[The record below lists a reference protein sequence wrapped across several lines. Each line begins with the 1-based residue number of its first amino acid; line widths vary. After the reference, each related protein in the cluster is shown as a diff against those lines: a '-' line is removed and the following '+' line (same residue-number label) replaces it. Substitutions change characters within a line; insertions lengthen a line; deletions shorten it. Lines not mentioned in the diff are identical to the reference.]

1 MYLDGEKKV
10 LGDLERQYKRA
21 LEAID
26 EKIAALLGRGDADM
40 QHVIYRVEH
49 QKALRIQVQAIL
61 EQLQANEFETI
72 SEYLTNSYND
82 GFVAAMYSMHQ
93 QDQPFVVPIDQK
105 QVVQAIQHDT
115 KLSEDLYTSL
125 GEDVQ
130 RLKKVISAEIS
141 RGIASGLGYGEI
153 ARNIGNLSKAPL
165 SRAKTIARTEAG
177 RIQEQ
182 ATIDAAAKSK
192 AKGARIVKMWDAVR
206 DGSTRSAHRQLHGQ
220 VREIEEPYEYGTKKA
235 MHPHGFGD
243 PALDINCRCT
253 SVIMSKKLL
262 DKTMLEEL
270 QENAKVWGLDT
281 TDSIEEFKKRYM
293 KAAETVD
300 KSGKS
305 GIIEPGGTL
314 DKFDRKTRVT
324 HWTPDLKAAN
334 PYYTQGAE
342 YKQNCQRCVP
352 AYELRRRG
360 YNVQAKPAVVTSSG
374 ALSQNDPLVNGQKW
388 LRGIFQNI
396 RWQPAPNGTGIA
408 DIEKAMAQWGDGAR
422 AEVYVKWA
430 NGQGAHVFVA
440 EQMDGKTHFFNPQS
454 GSSNYRKAFAG
465 VEKGFTMFARI
476 DNLSVTDAIEECVEN
491 VR

>member
-270 QENAKVWGLDT
+270 QENAKAWGLDT

-293 KAAETVD
+293 KAAETVE

-305 GIIEPGGTL
+305 GIMESWNMSNVSTGGKRNEEPLSEKQIDEAKAAAYKQGYKGDIMYSLYSNTSFHGSREGEKFHYLIVGTDAYPSATNGGTANERISL
-314 DKFDRKTRVT
+314 NACMAHEIVGHYEAWVRGTTQANVVLEEAQASIRASRFGVGLTVEERKTLYEDALDRLKNAGI
-324 HWTPDLKAAN
+324 DLRDV
-334 PYYTQGAE
+334 E
-342 YKQNCQRCVP
+342 D
-352 AYELRRRG
+352 EL
-360 YNVQAKPAVVTSSG
+360 
-374 ALSQNDPLVNGQKW
+374 
-388 LRGIFQNI
+388 
-396 RWQPAPNGTGIA
+396 
-408 DIEKAMAQWGDGAR
+408 DIWER
-422 AEVYVKWA
+422 
-430 NGQGAHVFVA
+430 
-440 EQMDGKTHFFNPQS
+440 
-454 GSSNYRKAFAG
+454 
-465 VEKGFTMFARI
+465 
-476 DNLSVTDAIEECVEN
+476 
-491 VR
+491 

>member
-270 QENAKVWGLDT
+270 QENAKAWGLDT

-293 KAAETVD
+293 KAAETVE

-305 GIIEPGGTL
+305 GI
-314 DKFDRKTRVT
+314 
-324 HWTPDLKAAN
+324 
-334 PYYTQGAE
+334 
-342 YKQNCQRCVP
+342 
-352 AYELRRRG
+352 
-360 YNVQAKPAVVTSSG
+360 
-374 ALSQNDPLVNGQKW
+374 
-388 LRGIFQNI
+388 
-396 RWQPAPNGTGIA
+396 
-408 DIEKAMAQWGDGAR
+408 
-422 AEVYVKWA
+422 
-430 NGQGAHVFVA
+430 
-440 EQMDGKTHFFNPQS
+440 MDTGKTAS
-454 GSSNYRKAFAG
+454 GSSKSAADNVEFSGGSDRLYEIKLSRERKKAIIERGISEERPIFAVDTEKNKFASYVKSVKAKEGWYDVALHGRDTSVEFFGTNIDAYTLAQIIRQRKDYKPGMTVRLLSCDTGKTDNTGDCVAQIVANELG
-465 VEKGFTMFARI
+465 VIVEAPTDILYVARDGTFTIGDRNEGKMATFYPRK
-476 DNLSVTDAIEECVEN
+476 
-491 VR
+491 